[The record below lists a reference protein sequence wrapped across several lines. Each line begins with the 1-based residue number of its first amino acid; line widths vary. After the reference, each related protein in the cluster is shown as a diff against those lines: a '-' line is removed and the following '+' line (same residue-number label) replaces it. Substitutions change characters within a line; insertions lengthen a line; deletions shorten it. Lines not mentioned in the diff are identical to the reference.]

1 MITINKNLIYWI
13 LAIAVGFYAYDSG
26 LIAKVEA
33 TPTPIPTEAP
43 GSPNEVAIATAMQ
56 NLQNLTPTPGSA
68 GAGQLATAIPK
79 TVILDTA
86 SAEQMRQLMQSKMS
100 TEIVDWLITARLTTG
115 GGAHYCFVGWYPKPG
130 TTLAVSHPDKPLWQL
145 IDEGVILTA
154 DEIGWG
160 GCKTT
165 VMVGDLLAGI
175 PASYLKDP
183 NNFVLS
189 TEQYTYETESAIIT
203 ASRVIVE
210 VRVPYGLISTSVQPG
225 NEVTLQSQLPNEYAA
240 YRIDYAKFL
249 FSLGNDVSNVWVNYG
264 ATENGA
270 DNLALLD
277 LIAPILDWRNGSRDM
292 SHLDKLAEL
301 TQQSIKPGN
310 PAYETIRKIVCA
322 AAEESGF
329 KDIPA
334 QLEDGTPATL
344 KKCEVRIV
352 LVGPNPTE
360 PDEWY
365 HLDSIPPSWPATMTD
380 TAGWAN
386 YLASLRR
393 VINQEEF
400 TRLNWDNAYVL
411 YQPDLQ
417 SGAWWPQVPEQLR
430 LYAP

>member
-1 MITINKNLIYWI
+1 MITINKNLVFVI
-13 LAIAVGFYAYDSG
+13 LAIAMGWYAYDSG
-26 LIAKVEA
+26 VITKVEA
-33 TPTPIPTEAP
+33 TPTPTAAP
-43 GSPNEVAIATAMQ
+43 ESPNEEAVATVML
-56 NLQNLTPTPGSA
+56 NLQNLTPTAGSA
-68 GAGQLATAIPK
+68 GAGQLETAIPK
-79 TVILDTA
+79 TIILDQA
-86 SAEQMRQLMQSKMS
+86 SAEQMRKILQSKMS

-130 TTLAVSHPDKPLWQL
+130 TSLAANHPGKSLWQL
-145 IDEGVILTA
+145 IDEGIILTA

-183 NNFVLS
+183 SNFVLS
-189 TEQYTYETESAIIT
+189 TEQYTYETESAIIS

-210 VRVPYGLISTSVQPG
+210 VRVPYGLVGTTVQPG
-225 NEVTLQSQLPNEYAA
+225 NEVTLQSKLPNEYAA
-240 YRIDYAKFL
+240 YNIDTAKFL

-277 LIAPILDWRNGSRDM
+277 LVAPIQDWRTGSRDM

-334 QLEDGTPATL
+334 QLQDGTPATL
-344 KKCEVRIV
+344 KKCEVRIN
-352 LVGPNPTE
+352 LVGPNPTK
-360 PDEWY
+360 PTEWY
-365 HLDSIPPSWPATMTD
+365 HLDSIPLAWPASMTD
-380 TAGWAN
+380 TAGWTS
-386 YLASLRR
+386 YLASLRP
-393 VINQEEF
+393 VINPDEF
-400 TRLNWDNAYVL
+400 VRYNWDNAYTL
-411 YQPDLQ
+411 YAPDLQ
-417 SGAWWPQVPEQLR
+417 SGTWWPQVPEQLR
-430 LYAP
+430 LWAP